1 MTVQNESESMRKW
14 PRAQKSPYKILSY
27 SIKHD
32 HDVKFFLNSYRDLLQ
47 RAIDAIWDH
56 IQWTKRGRRLIPVIP
71 KSNGFKRELRNKLL
85 YDWNYASHYVDSA
98 VKVAYSIISSWRRN
112 YVKGKGHRS
121 KPAVKRSFVRV
132 KETLYVY
139 KNEKIRITVKPRELY
154 LEFDISKAWFMRRVE
169 GCDLGELI
177 LKEDELII
185 TFRVPLSDRE
195 RTEYIG
201 WDLNMHSLDGF
212 SPKYGWIKIDLS
224 KLYHIHRVHE
234 VKRRKTQRR
243 AVKKPSLKHVVSRHG
258 EREINRARDFVH
270 KLTTQLA
277 RSFPNAVHGFED
289 LDKRLPR
296 TGARAVICSR

>member
-1 MTVQNESESMRKW
+1 MTVHDESKSMRRW
-14 PRAQKSPYKILSY
+14 PRAQGSSYKILSY
-27 SIKHD
+27 SMKHKY
-32 HDVKFFLNSYRDLLQ
+32 DVKFFLDSYRDLLQ
-47 RAIDAIWDH
+47 KAIDAIWDN
-56 IQWTKRGRRLIPVIP
+56 IQWIERRRRLLPMIP
-71 KSNGFKRELRNKLL
+71 KSNEFKRDLRDKLL
-85 YDWNYASHYVDSA
+85 VDWNYASHYVDSA
-98 VKVAYSIISSWRRN
+98 MKVAYSIISSWKRN
-112 YVKGKGHRS
+112 YVKGRRRRD

-139 KNEKIRITVKPRELY
+139 KNGKIRITVKPRELY
-154 LEFDISKAWFMRRVE
+154 LEFDISKTWFMRRVE

-195 RTEYIG
+195 ETEYIG

-224 KLYHIHRVHE
+224 RLYHIHRVHE

-270 KLTTQLA
+270 KLTTACQIIPKCNTWI
-277 RSFPNAVHGFED
+277 RG
-289 LDKRLPR
+289 
-296 TGARAVICSR
+296 SR